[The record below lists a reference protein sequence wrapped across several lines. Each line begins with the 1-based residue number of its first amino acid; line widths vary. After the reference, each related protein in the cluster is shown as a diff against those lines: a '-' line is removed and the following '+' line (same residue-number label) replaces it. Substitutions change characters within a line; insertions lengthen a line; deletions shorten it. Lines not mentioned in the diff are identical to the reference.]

1 MSTLLPSLSER
12 TFVTS
17 GTAVIPPVPVEVV
30 TPVPSRRN
38 HASIVNVAAP
48 RPGAGPNVT
57 YALVPP
63 KSIALLT
70 GAAAVTV
77 TLIVSLLASSP
88 SLAVSISTYV
98 PAVPNVAVVTVSFAC
113 ANVTVPGP
121 LTLLQVVVGSPPGW
135 PSSVTTP
142 ASEAGAGVDTTSSE
156 PAFTT
161 GGRLGAPGLT

>member
-12 TFVTS
+12 PLVTS
-17 GTAVIPPVPVEVV
+17 GTAVMPPVPVVV
-30 TPVPSRRN
+30 VAPAPSRRN

-48 RPGAGPNVT
+48 RPGAGPIVT
-57 YALVPP
+57 YAFVPP

-77 TLIVSLLASSP
+77 TLKLSLLARSP

-98 PAVPNVAVVTVSFAC
+98 PDAEKLAVVTVSFGC

-121 LTLLQVVVGSPPGW
+121 LTLLQVVIGSPPGW

-142 ASEAGAGVDTTSSE
+142 TSDAVTDGATTSSE
-156 PAFTT
+156 PAFTA
-161 GGRLGAPGLT
+161 GA